1 MKKIIYVLTLVVF
14 ACSVPSKDS
23 KTLVNQTIEETNNES
38 NSNFKQSNIEDDT
51 LLIFPDIDDTLL
63 YSKNDFQ
70 IIIEKHPEFFEEY
83 IGHPDQLYYNHH
95 EFEYFSSEVG
105 QDNFYMIYAYFL
117 REKVEGKFSKKR
129 KQLIEIYRNINR
141 LHSRIQYSGTYF
153 GHQYYRI
160 CGYAEYD
167 LYYHSLDEEFEKT
180 YNISKQK
187 KLYIKSLR
195 QLIEDE
201 MEIDFEVQSDHKK
214 IVERRK
220 SLNEIV
226 DKIERSIT
234 DIFFLRKAQAFHYK
248 HYVYI

>member
-1 MKKIIYVLTLVVF
+1 MKNIIYVLILLVI
-14 ACSVPSKDS
+14 ACSAPTKYS
-23 KTLVNQTIEETNNES
+23 KTPVKQTVEKTKNES
-38 NSNFKQSNIEDDT
+38 NPNFKQSNIEGDT
-51 LLIFPDIDDTLL
+51 LLIFPDIDDTLK

-70 IIIEKHPEFFEEY
+70 IIIKKHPEFFEEY

-95 EFEYFSSEVG
+95 EFEYFASEVG

-117 REKVEGKFSKKR
+117 REKVGDKFSKKR
-129 KQLIEIYRNINR
+129 KQLIEIYKNINR

-160 CGYAEYD
+160 YGYAEYD
-167 LYYHSLDEEFEKT
+167 LYYHSLDEDFEKT

-187 KLYIKSLR
+187 DLYIKSLR

-201 MEIDFEVQSDHKK
+201 MEIDFEIQSDNKR
-214 IVERRK
+214 IEERRK

-226 DKIERSIT
+226 DEIERSIT
-234 DIFFLRKAQAFHYK
+234 DIFFLRKTQAFHYE